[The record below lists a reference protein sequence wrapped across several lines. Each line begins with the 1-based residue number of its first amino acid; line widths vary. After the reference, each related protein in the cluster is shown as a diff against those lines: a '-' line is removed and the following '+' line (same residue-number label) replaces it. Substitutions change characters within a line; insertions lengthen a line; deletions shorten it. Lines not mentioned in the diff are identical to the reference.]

1 MKTIKEIIKS
11 YVEPRSFVKI
21 NYPAIAK
28 EICEEIERM
37 MEYNDDEDYTIYFS
51 DWQAFWQA
59 FKKANGVE

>member
-28 EICEEIERM
+28 EICGELEGM
-37 MEYNDDEDYTIYFS
+37 MIRSTGLYAIIPKD
-51 DWQAFWQA
+51 WQA